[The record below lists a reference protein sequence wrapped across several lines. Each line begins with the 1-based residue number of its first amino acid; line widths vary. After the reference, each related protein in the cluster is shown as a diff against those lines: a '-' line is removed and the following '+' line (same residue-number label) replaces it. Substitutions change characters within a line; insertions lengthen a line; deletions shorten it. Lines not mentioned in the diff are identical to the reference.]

1 MGVSPAFL
9 LNATD
14 GVGQGAGGRG
24 AVGTGGRDKNE
35 KVHFFLEKM
44 EHSRGDGGLDCRE
57 VRCGMKAWM
66 EEGRWAS

>member
-24 AVGTGGRDKNE
+24 AVGTGGQDKRMKKCTSFWRRWNT
-35 KVHFFLEKM
+35 H
-44 EHSRGDGGLDCRE
+44 GGTA
-57 VRCGMKAWM
+57 VWSA
-66 EEGRWAS
+66 GRSAVG